1 MAEKKLYDRDIREP
15 LFDFLEGK
23 FGKMRIF
30 EEKRTGRARADVVML
45 TPTDLYG
52 IEIKSDA
59 DTYVRLAGQVE
70 EYNKHYDK
78 NFIVAG
84 TSHAV
89 HVKDHVPEY
98 WGIITVELDEEGK
111 PDFYVLREAAKNPE
125 VDPKLKI
132 EFLWRPELN
141 NLLQKNMLPKYRTK
155 SKSAV
160 QDVLLECVPEEVLWP
175 QAYEELFERDYT
187 TIAQRINEYRQ
198 SIGQKKRRRRSFK
211 RTTTKKTD
219 KRATKKST

>member
-160 QDVLLECVPEEVLWP
+160 QDVLLECVPGEVLWP

-187 TIAQRINEYRQ
+187 TIAQKINEYRQ

-211 RTTTKKTD
+211 RTTAKKTD

>member
-15 LFDFLEGK
+15 LFDFLEEK
-23 FGKMRIF
+23 FGKLRIF
-30 EEKRTGRARADVVML
+30 EEKRTGRARADVVMV

-78 NFIVAG
+78 NFIVVG
-84 TSHAV
+84 TSHAI
-89 HVKDHVPEY
+89 HIKEHVPEF
-98 WGIITVELDEEGK
+98 WGIITVELDEEGA
-111 PDFYVLREAAKNPE
+111 PDFYMLREAGKNPK

-132 EFLWRPELN
+132 AFLWRPELN
-141 NLLQKNMLPKYRTK
+141 NLLAKNMLPKYRSK
-155 SKSAV
+155 SKSAI
-160 QDVLLECVPEEVLWP
+160 QDVLLECVQDELLWP
-175 QAYEELFERDYT
+175 QVYEELFERDYT
-187 TIAQRINEYRQ
+187 TITQKINEYRE

-211 RTTTKKTD
+211 RKTAKKTTKKI
-219 KRATKKST
+219 

>member
-15 LFDFLEGK
+15 LFDFLEEK
-23 FGKMRIF
+23 FGKLRIF
-30 EEKRTGRARADVVML
+30 EEKRTGRARADVVMV

-78 NFIVAG
+78 NFIVVG
-84 TSHAV
+84 TSHAI
-89 HVKDHVPEY
+89 HIKEHVPEF
-98 WGIITVELDEEGK
+98 WGIITVELDEEGT
-111 PDFYVLREAAKNPE
+111 PDFYVLREAGKNAE

-132 EFLWRPELN
+132 AFLWRPELN
-141 NLLQKNMLPKYRTK
+141 NLLAKNMLPKYRSK
-155 SKSAV
+155 SKSAI
-160 QDVLLECVPEEVLWP
+160 QDVLLECVSDELLWP
-175 QAYEELFERDYT
+175 QVYEELFERDYT
-187 TIAQRINEYRQ
+187 TITQKINEYRE

-211 RTTTKKTD
+211 RKTAKKTTKKI
-219 KRATKKST
+219 